1 MEDTFIFI
9 LGIMI
14 SCLINSLIL
23 FQFIEEKGE
32 RIYYNRWPY
41 ILIKLVVY
49 LVIVTINLLNY
60 PVINVISWI
69 VLFNVIYL
77 FLYDNGNTKTLYR
90 FFEIPVLILI
100 LTLCETVGVII
111 LGILL
116 EKLQIYHIKNI
127 VAMSIEITF
136 SKLVVLFF
144 YYLIISKLWREEFIT
159 RTQLGVEI
167 IIILFSIVN
176 LAVIMSVL
184 SKINTPTEYILLLI
198 NMAFMLFAD
207 LYFLYFARFAEK
219 YNRLKIKLR
228 LLEQQSLLQYEYYE
242 GQEEKY
248 NESIK
253 ILHDVNKHLNMIKN
267 MYDAKEDDL
276 AIGYTQKISQ
286 MLLPLAL
293 EDFTNNPILNVLLN
307 DKKRIAKL
315 HGIKF
320 DLEIGTVNLSFM
332 EPIEV
337 TTIFGNLLDNAID
350 ACDQVSDDRS
360 IVLKLDQ
367 YNEIIVVNLINST
380 LPIKK
385 WNHGKPIS
393 EKGKNHGIGLLN
405 VENVIKKYNGSM
417 VLEEESKKFSCKI
430 IFNQ

>member
-1 MEDTFIFI
+1 MGDTFIFI

-32 RIYYNRWPY
+32 RIYYNRLPY
-41 ILIKLVVY
+41 ILIRLVAY
-49 LVIVTINLLNY
+49 LVIVSINLLNY
-60 PVINVISWI
+60 PVINVISWV
-69 VLFNVIYL
+69 VLFTVINL
-77 FLYDNGNTKTLYR
+77 FFYNNGNTKTLYR

-100 LTLCETVGVII
+100 LTLCETVGVMI

-144 YYLIISKLWREEFIT
+144 YYLIISKLWRDEFIT
-159 RTQLGVEI
+159 KIQLGIEI

-176 LAVIMSVL
+176 LTVIMSVL
-184 SKINTPTEYILLLI
+184 SKISTPTEYILLLI
-198 NMAFMLFAD
+198 NMAFMLLAD
-207 LYFLYFARFAEK
+207 LYFLYIARFAEK
-219 YNRLKIKLR
+219 YNQLKIKLR

-267 MYDAKEDDL
+267 MYEAREDDL

-293 EDFTNNPILNVLLN
+293 EDYTNNPILNVLLN

-337 TTIFGNLLDNAID
+337 TTIFGNLLDNAIE
-350 ACDQVSDDRS
+350 ACDQVPDDRS
-360 IVLKLDQ
+360 IVFKLDQ

-393 EKGKNHGIGLLN
+393 EKRKNHGIGLLN